1 MYDLLYIIPTP
12 YTETD
17 LPAIQKGIVAAIEN
31 LGGKIVKEENL
42 GSKKLAYPIKLV
54 RRGFYILVVFEVAKD
69 KLAELN
75 KQFMLMP
82 EILRFQITIKLKE
95 QLRKRRTPRPKI
107 KIDEEIIIE
116 EKHETEDKKEPS
128 APKERKEHIKLEDL
142 DDKDLDQ
149 KIDDLLKI

>member
-1 MYDLLYIIPTP
+1 MYELLYIIPTP
-12 YTETD
+12 YTEID
-17 LPAIQKGIVAAIEN
+17 LPAIQKGVVTAIEN
-31 LGGKIVKEENL
+31 LGGKIIKEENL
-42 GSKKLAYPIKLV
+42 GSKKLAYPIILV
-54 RRGFYILVVFEVAKD
+54 RRGFYILIIFEAPKD

-75 KQFMLMP
+75 KQLRLMP
-82 EILRFQITIKLKE
+82 EVLRFQIIIKLNE

-107 KIDEEIIIE
+107 KIEEEKE
-116 EKHETEDKKEPS
+116 EKHEVEEKKETV

>member
-17 LPAIQKGIVAAIEN
+17 LPAIQKGIVTAIEN
-31 LGGKIVKEENL
+31 LGGKIIKEENL

-54 RRGFYILVVFEVAKD
+54 RRGFYILVVFEVDKD

-75 KQFMLMP
+75 KQFRLMP

-107 KIDEEIIIE
+107 KIDEEIIE
-116 EKHETEDKKEPS
+116 EKREAEDKKEPS